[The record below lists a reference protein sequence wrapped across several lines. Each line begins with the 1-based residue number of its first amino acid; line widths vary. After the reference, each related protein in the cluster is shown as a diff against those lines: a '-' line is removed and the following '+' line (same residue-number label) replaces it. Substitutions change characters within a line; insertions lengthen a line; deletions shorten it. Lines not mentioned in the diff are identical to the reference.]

1 MYGHVF
7 TALVKMLNQEI
18 ASFVESLKDN
28 NQWQLEDQWEEQDL
42 EIKLAHLINNLGQ
55 EEVQ

>member
-1 MYGHVF
+1 
-7 TALVKMLNQEI
+7 MLNQEI